1 MSHAPNQPLSDAA
14 PDLSSMQLAEVRYSL
29 PQMLAELK
37 LERTSGVFA
46 MEKLDQNEIGK
57 LFKAKASRRAKPKQ

>member
-1 MSHAPNQPLSDAA
+1 MNSPSNSPAGAPTTDTNPTG
-14 PDLSSMQLAEVRYSL
+14 LAEVRYSL

-37 LERTSGVFA
+37 LERTTGLFA

-57 LFKAKASRRAKPKQ
+57 LFKAKAPRRAKPKL